1 MIPRIRDDERDFSGF
16 LCAATK
22 GLERKRWRC
31 VSDLFSGIVW
41 ILLLQ
46 VLGEFNS
53 DINTLFFY
61 LLIK

>member
-1 MIPRIRDDERDFSGF
+1 
-16 LCAATK
+16 
-22 GLERKRWRC
+22 LERKRWRVYIY